1 MPATFTTVNHGAV
14 STLFDSVTALRVG
27 RNDAGFGT
35 RTFTTSV
42 SAGATSYADIYK
54 FTNGTGTFQD
64 TFVKIYNSTTQTVY
78 QQGRAVALDGNS
90 NPTNNL
96 SDGGTAS
103 QAAVGTGTDG
113 STVLIGAYATGVS
126 YRSLCFKPVSGS
138 AYGAHIYQR
147 FDTSTSDWQTVLGEV
162 FVKVENTPGALS
174 VNQVATSRFM
184 FFDNQIQR
192 YPSVSPVNYYDGPR
206 WVYTASPYTAWAGS
220 APSGSV
226 DRTALYTRR
235 GQGTSGYI
243 ANSGN
248 TVQGTG
254 TTRANYATHGTDFYA
269 RSCDPFIYDVWGLHT
284 DNLTYKLA
292 KPFVI
297 RHKMLPI
304 GSANSDI
311 AIGGLLEAGTELV
324 VSPTEKYTSIGGSLY
339 IRTT

>member
-1 MPATFTTVNHGAV
+1 MPATFTTINHGAV
-14 STLFDSVTALRVG
+14 STLFDAVTALRAG

-64 TFVKIYNSTTQTVY
+64 TYVRMSNSTTQTIY
-78 QQGRAVALDGNS
+78 QQGRGVVLDGNN
-90 NPTNNL
+90 NPTNTL
-96 SDGGTAS
+96 SDAGTAS

-113 STVLIGAYATGVS
+113 STTLVGSYATGVS
-126 YRSLCFKPVSGS
+126 YRSLCFKPTAGS

-147 FDTSTSDWQTVLGEV
+147 FDTNTSAWQTVLGEV
-162 FVKVENTPGALS
+162 FVKVENTPAALS

-184 FFDNQIQR
+184 FFDNQITR
-192 YPSVSPVNYYDGPR
+192 FPSAGGTTYYDGPR
-206 WVYTASPYTAWAGS
+206 WVYADSPYTAWSGS
-220 APSGSV
+220 APNGLV

-235 GQGTSGYI
+235 GQGTSSYE
-243 ANSGN
+243 ANAGN
-248 TVQGTG
+248 AIGSTI
-254 TTRANYATHGTDFYA
+254 TTRANYSTHNSDFFA

-292 KPFVI
+292 KPFVV

-304 GSANSDI
+304 GTANSDI
-311 AIGGLLEAGTELV
+311 AIGGLLDAGTELV
-324 VSPTEKYTSIGGSLY
+324 VSATEKYTSIGGSLY